1 MNNEPQF
8 TFFLEA
14 SFHLFYDDKDRKE
27 ILGAYTSTNLY
38 GQGFEQYTSQR
49 LNTSATISSCGS
61 KRPTRMLRNESH
73 SEFLKFLVGWLVG
86 LLFVIWN
93 TQLLS
98 RFLSVSKYIFSSVLF
113 SENNIKII

>member
-73 SEFLKFLVGWLVG
+73 SEFLKFLVGWLVCFS
-86 LLFVIWN
+86 LFGTHN
-93 TQLLS
+93 YCQD
-98 RFLSVSKYIFSSVLF
+98 FCQFPNIFSAVFCSQKTIL
-113 SENNIKII
+113 K